1 MDFTLTQEQ
10 QRYREGLRR
19 LVLEEMEPV
28 SAKIDREE
36 KFPQD
41 VWNKVVNHGL
51 CGLPVPRECGGAGEH
66 FLLAVIA
73 EEEISRAIPAI
84 SLALAVQWGI
94 CDILLKFG
102 SVAQRR
108 KYLPALARGETIGA
122 FMLSEPGGGSDPGSL
137 KTRAVRDGDGY
148 RIDGHK
154 RWITSATVAGLFIL
168 FARTDDNK
176 VSSFILERGD
186 AGLEVGRV
194 EDKLGYRGSDT
205 CDVLLENL
213 WVPRERL
220 LGEEG
225 KGLAVGFTMLDA
237 SRIGVGAQGVGIA
250 QAALDEAARYAQ
262 ERELF
267 GRPLGTNQA
276 IQWMLAD
283 MATQIDA
290 ARLLVYRA
298 ACLKDRGED
307 HNQAASMAKLFASEV
322 AAEATR
328 KAVQVFGG
336 YGCTKAYKVERLY
349 RDAKLTEIFEGT
361 SEIQRIVIARK
372 VLGSQLVH
380 TR

>member
-10 QRYREGLRR
+10 QRYRDGLRR

-28 SAKIDREE
+28 SAEIDREE

-41 VWNKVVNHGL
+41 VWNKVVKHGL
-51 CGLPVPRECGGAGEH
+51 CGLPVPREYEGAGEH

-108 KYLPALARGETIGA
+108 KYLPVLARGETIGA

-205 CDVLLENL
+205 CDVLLDNL

-225 KGLAVGFTMLDA
+225 KGLTVGFTMLDA

-267 GRPLGTNQA
+267 GRPLGANQA

-328 KAVQVFGG
+328 KAVQIFGG

-372 VLGSQLVH
+372 ILGAPLVR

>member
-1 MDFTLTQEQ
+1 MDFTLTPEQ

-28 SAKIDREE
+28 SAEIDREE

-41 VWNKVVNHGL
+41 VWNKVVKHGL
-51 CGLPVPRECGGAGEH
+51 CGLPVPREYEGAGEH

-108 KYLPALARGETIGA
+108 KYLPVLARGETIGA

-205 CDVLLENL
+205 CDVLLDNL

-250 QAALDEAARYAQ
+250 QAALDEAVRYAQ

-267 GRPLGTNQA
+267 GRPLGANQA

-328 KAVQVFGG
+328 KAVQIFGG